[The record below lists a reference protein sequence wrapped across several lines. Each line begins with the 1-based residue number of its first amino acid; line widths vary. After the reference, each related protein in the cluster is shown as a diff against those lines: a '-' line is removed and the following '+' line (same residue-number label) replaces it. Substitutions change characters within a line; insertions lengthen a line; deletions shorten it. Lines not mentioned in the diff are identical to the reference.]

1 MKKLACLL
9 LVMSF
14 IALCVASFAAEP
26 NPGAGQGER
35 KKVDPALVCAG
46 IVKSIAK
53 EGDVLKSF
61 VVTTAETPEKPAT
74 DVTIDVTDKT
84 RYRKGKE
91 AATAADVVVGAKVT
105 VRLKSAL
112 AHDTGTAVIV
122 GVANAPLAGD
132 GQKVADPALVCAGV
146 VKSLTKDGDA
156 LKSFVVTTDA
166 TPGKPA
172 ADVTISVTDTT
183 KYMKAKTPGT
193 AADVVVGAKVMVR
206 LKAALADGA
215 GTAAV
220 VRIMP
225 ALQGHAQKRH
235 RGNP

>member
-1 MKKLACLL
+1 MKKLTAFL
-9 LVMSF
+9 LVTSF
-14 IALCVASFAAEP
+14 IALCAVSFAADP
-26 NPGAGQGER
+26 NPGAGRGQR
-35 KKVDPALVCAG
+35 KTADPALVCVG

-53 EGDVLKSF
+53 EGDALKSF
-61 VVTTAETPEKPAT
+61 VVTTAGTPEKPAT
-74 DVTIDVTDKT
+74 DVTINVTDKT
-84 RYRKGKE
+84 KYRKGKD

-105 VRLKSAL
+105 VRLKAAL
-112 AHDTGTAVIV
+112 AHDAGTAVIV

-132 GQKVADPALVCAGV
+132 RQKVADPALVCAGV
-146 VKSLTKDGDA
+146 VKSLTKDGDT

-166 TPGKPA
+166 TPGNPA

-183 KYMKAKTPGT
+183 KYMKAKNPAT

-225 ALQGHAQKRH
+225 ALQGHAQKRQ